1 MRKII
6 HLGNYFCDIKKQSG
20 RIMQYECICKNFKLI
35 LELTLV
41 LVILVAPS
49 FTSLSLTMAQAQQAK
64 QVTLTAIVA
73 EPKDRWDTLFATAL
87 AKLREKHPDMTIN
100 IDYRVLPYDDT
111 KKQILT
117 AMAGKTPIDL
127 ISVDQIWLGSFA
139 EGGFLSD
146 LTDLSHS
153 WNRSSDWFKTNWDGG
168 IYKNK
173 VYGIWAWT
181 DVRSMWYWKD
191 LLNQSG
197 VSPNSLKTWNG
208 YIEAAKKIEN
218 STKGQGIQAMHLV
231 GASHSPDMWYP
242 YLWMLGGEIVK
253 QKSGHPVKGTYW
265 FPTYNSTEGVKAL
278 EFLRDQVKAG
288 IKPQINHFWGQEF
301 ADKKFAVML
310 EGSWLLGHFPTS
322 EWKGLDKKVGM
333 IPMFPVPKE
342 RDTSATMMGGWM
354 LGIPTYS
361 SNKALSWELLT
372 IMLQPDVLA
381 PMLQK
386 YGYLPTQ
393 KPIAEG
399 AYSAS
404 LNSTIPYYKE
414 LISMI
419 NIGHSRPSIAEY
431 PQIADNIKQAIDEV
445 YLGVKEPKQAL
456 DDAAK
461 KSAEVLGWS

>member
-1 MRKII
+1 MSNSNPLRA
-6 HLGNYFCDIKKQSG
+6 YPPVTKKESST
-20 RIMQYECICKNFKLI
+20 ITPHEYIFKDFKLI
-35 LELTLV
+35 FIIALVSLV
-41 LVILVAPS
+41 LIAPS
-49 FTSLSLTMAQAQQAK
+49 LTPFTMVQAQQPK

-73 EPKDRWDTLFATAL
+73 EPKERWDSLFADAL
-87 AKLREKHPDMTIN
+87 TKLRERHPDMKID
-100 IDYRVLPYDDT
+100 IDYRVLPYADT
-111 KKQILT
+111 RKQILT
-117 AMAGKTPIDL
+117 AMAGRTPVDL
-127 ISVDQIWLGSFA
+127 ISVDQIWLGEFA
-139 EGGFLSD
+139 EGKFLSD
-146 LTDLSHS
+146 LSNLTQS
-153 WNRSSDWFKTNWDGG
+153 WNRSSEWFKTNWDGG
-168 IYKNK
+168 IYNGK

-197 VSPNSLKTWNG
+197 VSPDSLRTWNG

-218 STKGQGIQAMHLV
+218 STKDKGVQAMHLV

-253 QKSGHPVKGTYW
+253 QKSGHPQKGTYW
-265 FPTYNSTEGVKAL
+265 FPAYNSTQGVQAL

-288 IKPQINHFWGQEF
+288 IKPQINHFWGKEF

-310 EGSWLLGHFPTS
+310 EGSWLLGHFPRNES
-322 EWKGLDKKVGM
+322 KNFDKSVGM

-342 RDTSATMMGGWM
+342 GDTSATMMGGWM
-354 LGIPTYS
+354 LSIPETS
-361 SNKALSWELLT
+361 KNKALSWELLT

-381 PMLQK
+381 PMLAN
-386 YGYLPTQ
+386 YAYLPTQ

-399 AYSAS
+399 TYSTQ

-414 LISMI
+414 LISMLA
-419 NIGHSRPSIAEY
+419 IGHSRPSIAEY
-431 PQIADNIKQAIDEV
+431 PQIADNIRQAIDEV

>member
-1 MRKII
+1 MSNSNSVRA
-6 HLGNYFCDIKKQSG
+6 YPPVTKKESST
-20 RIMQYECICKNFKLI
+20 ITPHEYIFKDFKLI
-35 LELTLV
+35 FIIALVSLV
-41 LVILVAPS
+41 LIAPS
-49 FTSLSLTMAQAQQAK
+49 LTPFTMVQAQQPK

-73 EPKDRWDTLFATAL
+73 EPKERWDSLFADAL
-87 AKLREKHPDMTIN
+87 TKLRERHPDMKID
-100 IDYRVLPYDDT
+100 IDYRVLPYADT
-111 KKQILT
+111 RKQILT
-117 AMAGKTPIDL
+117 AMAGRTPVDL
-127 ISVDQIWLGSFA
+127 ISVDQIWLGEFA
-139 EGGFLSD
+139 EGKFLSD
-146 LTDLSHS
+146 LSNLTQS
-153 WNRSSDWFKTNWDGG
+153 WNRSSEWFKTNWDGG
-168 IYKNK
+168 IYNGK

-197 VSPNSLKTWNG
+197 VSPDSLRTWNG

-218 STKGQGIQAMHLV
+218 STKDKGVQAMHLV

-253 QKSGHPVKGTYW
+253 QKSGHPQKGTYW
-265 FPTYNSTEGVKAL
+265 FPAYNSTQGVQAL

-288 IKPQINHFWGQEF
+288 IKPQINHFWGKEF

-310 EGSWLLGHFPTS
+310 EGSWLLGHFPRNES
-322 EWKGLDKKVGM
+322 KNFDKSVGM

-342 RDTSATMMGGWM
+342 GDTSATMMGGWM
-354 LGIPTYS
+354 LSIPETS
-361 SNKALSWELLT
+361 KNKALSWELLT

-381 PMLQK
+381 PMLAN
-386 YGYLPTQ
+386 YAYLPTQ

-399 AYSAS
+399 TYSTQ

-414 LISMI
+414 LISMLA
-419 NIGHSRPSIAEY
+419 IGHSRPSIAEY
-431 PQIADNIKQAIDEV
+431 PQIADNIRQAIDEV

>member
-1 MRKII
+1 MSNSNSLRA
-6 HLGNYFCDIKKQSG
+6 YPPVTKKESSPHEY
-20 RIMQYECICKNFKLI
+20 IFKDFKLI
-35 LELTLV
+35 FIIALVSLV
-41 LVILVAPS
+41 LIAPS
-49 FTSLSLTMAQAQQAK
+49 LTPFTMVQAQQPK

-73 EPKDRWDTLFATAL
+73 EPKERWDSLFADAL
-87 AKLREKHPDMTIN
+87 TKLRERHPDMKID
-100 IDYRVLPYDDT
+100 IDYRVLPYADT
-111 KKQILT
+111 RKQILT
-117 AMAGKTPIDL
+117 AMAGRTPVDL
-127 ISVDQIWLGSFA
+127 ISVDQIWLGEFA
-139 EGGFLSD
+139 EGKFLSD
-146 LTDLSHS
+146 LSNLTKS
-153 WNRSSDWFKTNWDGG
+153 WNRSSEWFKTNWDGG
-168 IYKNK
+168 IYNGK

-197 VSPNSLKTWNG
+197 VSPDSLRTWNG

-218 STKGQGIQAMHLV
+218 STKDKGVQAMHLV

-253 QKSGHPVKGTYW
+253 QKSGHPQKGTYW
-265 FPTYNSTEGVKAL
+265 FPAYNSTQGVQAL

-288 IKPQINHFWGQEF
+288 IKPQINHFWGKEF

-310 EGSWLLGHFPTS
+310 EGSWLLGHFPRNES
-322 EWKGLDKKVGM
+322 KNFDKSVGM

-342 RDTSATMMGGWM
+342 GDTSATMMGGWM
-354 LGIPTYS
+354 LSIPETS
-361 SNKALSWELLT
+361 TNKALSWELLT

-381 PMLQK
+381 PMLAN
-386 YGYLPTQ
+386 YAYLPTQ

-399 AYSAS
+399 TYSTQ

-414 LISMI
+414 LISMLA
-419 NIGHSRPSIAEY
+419 IGHSRPSIAEY
-431 PQIADNIKQAIDEV
+431 PQIADNIRQAIDEV